1 MFDDASG
8 LLEQGQ
14 REPRQRRAL
23 TEDERHQLNREM
35 RERIQ
40 SLEERVDRL
49 TLEGESIRKKPE
61 ETTVKEE
68 AKEAERKYEG
78 MQRALVPAEK
88 PYKGT
93 VGQPPWK
100 GSMAT
105 SSGERS
111 VAASSGDVGPVIQQ
125 GIGWWPQIPQ
135 AVVGGPPCSQ
145 WSENV
150 ESEKPKAPWCRDR
163 FQFRPTGAERW
174 DMSLLEEG
182 WIVRV
187 HSKSRKRRYHPL
199 HSSVPVDARELQ
211 GLRVTKRF
219 LVDGRMIIT
228 QDR

>member
-1 MFDDASG
+1 M
-8 LLEQGQ
+8 
-14 REPRQRRAL
+14 
-23 TEDERHQLNREM
+23 
-35 RERIQ
+35 
-40 SLEERVDRL
+40 
-49 TLEGESIRKKPE
+49 EGESIRKKPE

-68 AKEAERKYEG
+68 VKEAERKYEG

-88 PYKGT
+88 PYKNKDGT
-93 VGQPPWK
+93 VEQPAWK
-100 GSMAT
+100 GSMAA

-111 VAASSGDVGPVIQQ
+111 MAASSGDVGPVIQQ

-150 ESEKPKAPWCRDR
+150 ESEKPKAPWSRDR

-228 QDR
+228 QDHWTGENRTEDNMGWSGYTFLKLSSAPSDDDGSYEVIDPED